1 MKHTP
6 SHLSSPKATLSPQ
19 GTKEMAYIG
28 YLVAGWAVIHA
39 RLPFDF
45 FYLFLAVGIRAGYIV
60 NLPRWLDQVHSA
72 LDIGV
77 ELFIPDQLISLFF
90 HFADVPVVVSSL
102 LFFSEHLGLKFIK
115 AGVRNPILQL
125 LALRHIRRVDIE
137 LGGVADRQSLQP
149 IKLRYF
155 GLFNGK
161 NVMFDQVFSV
171 SNIAPHCDLHLV
183 LALIKDK
190 KRSFRFLLARLQLD
204 HIGNRVVRDHANDV
218 YQFVGLK
225 CARMKY

>member
-1 MKHTP
+1 M
-6 SHLSSPKATLSPQ
+6 
-19 GTKEMAYIG
+19 
-28 YLVAGWAVIHA
+28 
-39 RLPFDF
+39 
-45 FYLFLAVGIRAGYIV
+45 
-60 NLPRWLDQVHSA
+60 
-72 LDIGV
+72 
-77 ELFIPDQLISLFF
+77 
-90 HFADVPVVVSSL
+90 
-102 LFFSEHLGLKFIK
+102 KFIK
-115 AGVRNPILQL
+115 AGVRNPILKL

-204 HIGNRVVRDHANDV
+204 HIGNRVVCDHAYDV
-218 YQFVGLK
+218 YQFVGRLILDFIDCSELQIDGFYLLVICGLLNFGANIK
-225 CARMKY
+225 CYLVVGFIVC